1 MSTQDITNGPADLS
15 QSRFLKACRGEQTDA
30 TPVWLM
36 RQAGRYMTE
45 YRELRKKYTILELI
59 KDPAL
64 ATEVTMQPIQ
74 AFDLD
79 AAIIFADILP
89 PLEGMGL
96 QLEFQKGISS
106 MWGSS
111 RSGRSHKNFFVPS
124 DPQSDEILPELDLWG

>member
-96 QLEFQKGISS
+96 QLEFQKGIGS

-111 RSGRSHKNFFVPS
+111 RSVGSHKNFFHPIRS
-124 DPQSDEILPELDLWG
+124 KI